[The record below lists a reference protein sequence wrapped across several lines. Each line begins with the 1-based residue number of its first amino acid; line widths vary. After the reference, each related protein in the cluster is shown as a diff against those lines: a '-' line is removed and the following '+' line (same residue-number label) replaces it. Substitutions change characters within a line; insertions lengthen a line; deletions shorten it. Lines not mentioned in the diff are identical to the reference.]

1 MFAIDKFRTIERKR
15 AAAAAKLAHANDNR
29 RAERYVPAGSGR
41 TALVGRWR
49 KSTQTGRLEWN
60 WSLEPVAHEPLADE
74 PDVPLSGERRGR
86 PHDAR
91 LRWRA
96 SSTMTFSPDDRAIR
110 PPRKIRIALT
120 AQGA

>member
-1 MFAIDKFRTIERKR
+1 MFAIDKFRMIERKR

-29 RAERYVPAGSGR
+29 RAARHVPAGSGR

-60 WSLEPVAHEPLADE
+60 WSLEPVADE
-74 PDVPLSGERRGR
+74 SEVPLSGHAGDGR
-86 PHDAR
+86 TM
-91 LRWRA
+91 
-96 SSTMTFSPDDRAIR
+96 SSLGGIIDNTFNPDDRALR
-110 PPRKIRIALT
+110 SSRKIRIALT